1 MRRWN
6 NEIRESSQKLS
17 TSSML
22 KFWTKCHF
30 WKCKGPF
37 LGKKFSSVPIRE
49 TGKSCQGRCSGK
61 GSFGSGSNYLLP
73 LPYPSILVYRATRL
87 KTMWQ
92 KEGKGTED
100 ENVIPLV
107 HYNQDGSYEK
117 YLVTLGAGDGGDSKN
132 LLITAI
138 FALLLASTKICSIR
152 PKAANSKQTNRI
164 YDVQHVNATLRTNWN
179 FLSLVWRVLL
189 NNNQE
194 KNTTYQLPE
203 EAQKHFLVYSESGT
217 PKNNANTN
225 SSFTFPFHLFLIE
238 QVSISR
244 NKHKG
249 PHDKVAQLNIEA
261 LTRRRRIPY
270 LPSMVHQYY
279 YCLLWLPLVGHQ
291 HQSY

>member
-1 MRRWN
+1 
-6 NEIRESSQKLS
+6 
-17 TSSML
+17 ML
-22 KFWTKCHF
+22 RTIFRNKT
-30 WKCKGPF
+30 
-37 LGKKFSSVPIRE
+37 FSSVPIKE

-225 SSFTFPFHLFLIE
+225 SSFTFPFSF
-238 QVSISR
+238 
-244 NKHKG
+244 
-249 PHDKVAQLNIEA
+249 
-261 LTRRRRIPY
+261 IPY
-270 LPSMVHQYY
+270 WTSKHL
-279 YCLLWLPLVGHQ
+279 
-291 HQSY
+291 

>member
-194 KNTTYQLPE
+194 KKTTYQLPE

-225 SSFTFPFHLFLIE
+225 SSFTFPFSF
-238 QVSISR
+238 
-244 NKHKG
+244 
-249 PHDKVAQLNIEA
+249 
-261 LTRRRRIPY
+261 IPY
-270 LPSMVHQYY
+270 WTSKHL
-279 YCLLWLPLVGHQ
+279 
-291 HQSY
+291 

>member
-1 MRRWN
+1 MFPLEKQGKVAKEDARVKGAL
-6 NEIRESSQKLS
+6 EVEVITYCPCPTPPFLS
-17 TSSML
+17 T
-22 KFWTKCHF
+22 
-30 WKCKGPF
+30 
-37 LGKKFSSVPIRE
+37 E
-49 TGKSCQGRCSGK
+49 Q
-61 GSFGSGSNYLLP
+61 
-73 LPYPSILVYRATRL
+73 
-87 KTMWQ
+87 
-92 KEGKGTED
+92 GKGTED
-100 ENVIPLV
+100 ENVTPLV

-194 KNTTYQLPE
+194 KKTTYQLPE

-225 SSFTFPFHLFLIE
+225 SSFTFPFSF
-238 QVSISR
+238 
-244 NKHKG
+244 
-249 PHDKVAQLNIEA
+249 
-261 LTRRRRIPY
+261 IPY
-270 LPSMVHQYY
+270 WTSKHL
-279 YCLLWLPLVGHQ
+279 
-291 HQSY
+291 